1 MLDPKLIRNDLA
13 AVEAQLKKRGF
24 ALDMPLLAGL
34 EEQRKALQIKT
45 QDLQNERNTRSKAVG
60 QAKAAGKNVDDIL
73 KEVKNLGD
81 DLKNAETELEK
92 IQNDLNNYLAY
103 LPNLTHSS
111 VTEGKSEAD
120 NIVVRTEGVIPKF
133 NFAVKD
139 HVDLGAK
146 NNWLDFETGVK
157 LTKSRFLVLRGPLA
171 RLHRALAQFML
182 NLHTEKHG
190 YTEISVPAIVN
201 ATSLYS
207 TGQLPKMKE
216 DVFALQ
222 GAEELYLIPTS
233 EVPIT
238 NTVRD
243 EIIEAERLPLKYTC
257 HSLCFRSEAGSYGKD
272 TRGMIRQHQFE
283 KVELVQIVK
292 PEESYAALEELTSHA
307 EAVLN
312 LLELPYRVVALCTGD
327 IGFAAAKTYD
337 LEVWLPAQNTYREIS
352 SCSNTESFQ
361 ARRMSARWRN
371 PETGKPELVH
381 TLNGSALAIGR
392 TLVAVMENYQDEQ
405 GRIRIPKVLQPY
417 MNGLEIIQ

>member
-133 NFAVKD
+133 NFTVKD